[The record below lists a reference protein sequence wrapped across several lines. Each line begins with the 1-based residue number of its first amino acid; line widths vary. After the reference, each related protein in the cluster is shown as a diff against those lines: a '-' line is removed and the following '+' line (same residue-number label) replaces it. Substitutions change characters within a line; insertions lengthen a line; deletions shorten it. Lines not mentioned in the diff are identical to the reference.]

1 MSEVESEVLS
11 VPINDQVRL
20 ALIYI
25 GKFLEKL
32 VAELRY
38 QNKVLEGILAILD
51 EGSIHVHMYRGDY
64 SE

>member
-25 GKFLEKL
+25 GKFLEKINRNL
-32 VAELRY
+32 EQLNSTLADICVL
-38 QNKVLEGILAILD
+38 LEGSS
-51 EGSIHVHMYRGDY
+51 GGRGRDW
-64 SE
+64 E

>member
-25 GKFLEKL
+25 GKFLEKINRNL
-32 VAELRY
+32 EQLNSTLADICVL
-38 QNKVLEGILAILD
+38 LEGSSGGRWRD
-51 EGSIHVHMYRGDY
+51 WE
-64 SE
+64 